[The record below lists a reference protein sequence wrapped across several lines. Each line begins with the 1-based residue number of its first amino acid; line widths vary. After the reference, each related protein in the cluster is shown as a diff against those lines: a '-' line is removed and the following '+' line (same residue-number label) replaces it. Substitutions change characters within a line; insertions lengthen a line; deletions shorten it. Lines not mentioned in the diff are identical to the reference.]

1 MPSDEQLLSPG
12 SPPFKI
18 RHFVSTIRGQDF
30 SRCWP
35 FSHRILERCLLLGMK
50 VELPPLDAPSIGN
63 NLGNYNNTAEVTIKC
78 STKAESCG
86 FSNVSDYRESATMK
100 LADLSNIRADSKHG
114 EICGTEAVSL
124 AENIASFT
132 NKSCPSVF
140 RSCDN
145 AAAVKLSTESS
156 WDGNALS
163 LSEGDLSI
171 SSSLMMLEAKA
182 ELLDY
187 VGVNLTRQSGS
198 LHVTTADMALNDEP
212 SYGGLFQVAKEEGVA
227 AAQKNQQPEQ
237 HITSTGLPD
246 QRVLF
251 EIQPSTPGNK
261 VLAERN
267 PKADHKPVVQV
278 TESEGCTHKTEKS
291 QQSVD
296 LGLLRSN
303 SDSSMPQVCP
313 ICLKFSSS
321 SNTALNAHIDHCLV
335 VEKSNIRPSKKR
347 FKIRKVRSM
356 VDIYATAPTRTLED
370 LERSS
375 QG

>member
-1 MPSDEQLLSPG
+1 MPLDEQLLSPG

-63 NLGNYNNTAEVTIKC
+63 NLGNCNNTAEVTIKC

-86 FSNVSDYRESATMK
+86 FFDVSDSIK
-100 LADLSNIRADSKHG
+100 ADLSNILADSKHR
-114 EICGTEAVSL
+114 ELCGTEAVSL
-124 AENIASFT
+124 AGNIASFT
-132 NKSCPSVF
+132 NKSCPSFF

-145 AAAVKLSTESS
+145 AAAVKLPTESS

-163 LSEGDLSI
+163 LSAGDLSI
-171 SSSLMMLEAKA
+171 SSSLMVLEAKA

-187 VGVNLTRQSGS
+187 VGVNLTRQSDS

-227 AAQKNQQPEQ
+227 AAQKNQQPEP

-246 QRVLF
+246 QGVLF
-251 EIQPSTPGNK
+251 EIQPSIHGNK

-267 PKADHKPVVQV
+267 PKVDHKPVVQV

-291 QQSVD
+291 KQSVD

-303 SDSSMPQVCP
+303 SDSSTPQACP

-335 VEKSNIRPSKKR
+335 VDKSNIRPSKKR

-370 LERSS
+370 LGRSS
-375 QG
+375 QN